1 MPGEGPRYPA
11 WDPSKVV
18 ELFLAPHPAMPPVA
32 VQFVNVQVRPLINGL
47 QLLYVV
53 EGDPALLQLPP
64 PQEPGRAEDLW
75 QTTCFELFLQ
85 VPGEQAYTMDSIEA
99 DGRKGHTEWSAKYD
113 GHDQPTAGAPGVTV
127 SLQKL
132 DRNTELVTNK
142 RDGKVTSTYTRV
154 LVDDGKTIMSIGRN
168 ANNKVI
174 WVRVFEKQ

>member
-1 MPGEGPRYPA
+1 MKVFFVAAVLCAISSTASAQIMEMNGTWKLSSERTLGP
-11 WDPSKVV
+11 
-18 ELFLAPHPAMPPVA
+18 APKEETLVYK
-32 VQFVNVQVRPLINGL
+32 IK
-47 QLLYVV
+47 
-53 EGDPALLQLPP
+53 
-64 PQEPGRAEDLW
+64 
-75 QTTCFELFLQ
+75 
-85 VPGEQAYTMDSIEA
+85 PGEQAYTMDSIEA

>member
-1 MPGEGPRYPA
+1 MKVFFVAAVLCALSSMASAQIMEMNGTWKLSTERTLGP
-11 WDPSKVV
+11 
-18 ELFLAPHPAMPPVA
+18 APKEETLVY
-32 VQFVNVQVRPLINGL
+32 RIK
-47 QLLYVV
+47 
-53 EGDPALLQLPP
+53 
-64 PQEPGRAEDLW
+64 
-75 QTTCFELFLQ
+75 
-85 VPGEQAYTMDSIEA
+85 PGEQAYTMDSIEA

-154 LVDDGKTIMSIGRN
+154 LVDEGKTIMSIGRN

>member
-1 MPGEGPRYPA
+1 MKVFFVAAVLCAISSTASAQIMEMNGTWKLSSERTLGP
-11 WDPSKVV
+11 
-18 ELFLAPHPAMPPVA
+18 APKEETLVY
-32 VQFVNVQVRPLINGL
+32 RIK
-47 QLLYVV
+47 
-53 EGDPALLQLPP
+53 
-64 PQEPGRAEDLW
+64 
-75 QTTCFELFLQ
+75 
-85 VPGEQAYTMDSIEA
+85 PGEQAYTMDSIEA

-154 LVDDGKTIMSIGRN
+154 LVDEGKTIMSIGRN

>member
-1 MPGEGPRYPA
+1 MKVFFVAAVLCAISSTASAQIMEMNGTWKLSTERTLGP
-11 WDPSKVV
+11 
-18 ELFLAPHPAMPPVA
+18 APKEETLVY
-32 VQFVNVQVRPLINGL
+32 RIK
-47 QLLYVV
+47 
-53 EGDPALLQLPP
+53 
-64 PQEPGRAEDLW
+64 
-75 QTTCFELFLQ
+75 
-85 VPGEQAYTMDSIEA
+85 PGEQAYTMDSIEA

-154 LVDDGKTIMSIGRN
+154 LVDDGKTIMSVGRN

>member
-1 MPGEGPRYPA
+1 MKVFFVAAVLCAISSTASAQIMEMNGTWKLSPERTLGP
-11 WDPSKVV
+11 
-18 ELFLAPHPAMPPVA
+18 APKEETLVY
-32 VQFVNVQVRPLINGL
+32 RIK
-47 QLLYVV
+47 
-53 EGDPALLQLPP
+53 
-64 PQEPGRAEDLW
+64 
-75 QTTCFELFLQ
+75 
-85 VPGEQAYTMDSIEA
+85 PGEQAYTMDSIEA
-99 DGRKGHTEWSAKYD
+99 DGRKGHTEWAAKYD

>member
-1 MPGEGPRYPA
+1 MKVFFVAAVLCAISSTASAQIMEMNGTWKLSTERTLGP
-11 WDPSKVV
+11 
-18 ELFLAPHPAMPPVA
+18 APKEETLVY
-32 VQFVNVQVRPLINGL
+32 RIK
-47 QLLYVV
+47 
-53 EGDPALLQLPP
+53 
-64 PQEPGRAEDLW
+64 
-75 QTTCFELFLQ
+75 
-85 VPGEQAYTMDSIEA
+85 PGEQAYTMDSIEA
-99 DGRKGHTEWSAKYD
+99 DGRKGHAEWAAKYD

-174 WVRVFEKQ
+174 WVRVFEKQP

>member
-1 MPGEGPRYPA
+1 MKMFFVAAVLCAISSTASAQIMEMNGTWKLSTERTLGP
-11 WDPSKVV
+11 
-18 ELFLAPHPAMPPVA
+18 APKEETLVY
-32 VQFVNVQVRPLINGL
+32 RIK
-47 QLLYVV
+47 
-53 EGDPALLQLPP
+53 
-64 PQEPGRAEDLW
+64 
-75 QTTCFELFLQ
+75 
-85 VPGEQAYTMDSIEA
+85 PGEQAYTMDSIEG

>member
-1 MPGEGPRYPA
+1 MKVFFVAAVLCAISSTASAQIMEMNGTWKLSSERTLGP
-11 WDPSKVV
+11 
-18 ELFLAPHPAMPPVA
+18 APKEETLVY
-32 VQFVNVQVRPLINGL
+32 RIK
-47 QLLYVV
+47 
-53 EGDPALLQLPP
+53 
-64 PQEPGRAEDLW
+64 
-75 QTTCFELFLQ
+75 
-85 VPGEQAYTMDSIEA
+85 PGEQAYTMDSIEA

>member
-1 MPGEGPRYPA
+1 MKVFFVAAVLCAISSTASAQIMEMNGTWKLSTERTLGP
-11 WDPSKVV
+11 
-18 ELFLAPHPAMPPVA
+18 APKEETLVY
-32 VQFVNVQVRPLINGL
+32 RIK
-47 QLLYVV
+47 
-53 EGDPALLQLPP
+53 
-64 PQEPGRAEDLW
+64 
-75 QTTCFELFLQ
+75 
-85 VPGEQAYTMDSIEA
+85 PGEQAYTMDSMEA
-99 DGRKGHTEWSAKYD
+99 DGRKGHTEWAAKYD

-154 LVDDGKTIMSIGRN
+154 LVDEGKTIMSIGRN

>member
-1 MPGEGPRYPA
+1 MKVFFVAAVLCALSSAASAQIMEMNGTWKLSTERTLGP
-11 WDPSKVV
+11 
-18 ELFLAPHPAMPPVA
+18 APKEETIVY
-32 VQFVNVQVRPLINGL
+32 RIK
-47 QLLYVV
+47 
-53 EGDPALLQLPP
+53 
-64 PQEPGRAEDLW
+64 
-75 QTTCFELFLQ
+75 
-85 VPGEQAYTMDSIEA
+85 PGEQAYTMDSIEA

-127 SLQKL
+127 SLRKL

-154 LVDDGKTIMSIGRN
+154 LVDDGKTIMSVGRN

>member
-1 MPGEGPRYPA
+1 MKVFFVAAVLCAISSTASAQIMEMNGTWKLSTERTLGP
-11 WDPSKVV
+11 
-18 ELFLAPHPAMPPVA
+18 APKEETLVY
-32 VQFVNVQVRPLINGL
+32 RIK
-47 QLLYVV
+47 
-53 EGDPALLQLPP
+53 
-64 PQEPGRAEDLW
+64 
-75 QTTCFELFLQ
+75 
-85 VPGEQAYTMDSIEA
+85 PGEQAYTMDSIEA